1 MRQPRRIF
9 RASPLPVPGR
19 RALLPLLFAAL
30 ALGGVTLGGVT
41 LRAMSTALFDRPPAA
56 QQGAGAPP
64 AEAQVAADPGQTA
77 VLDADTLRLSN
88 RVVRLAGI
96 DAPER
101 GHTCRDGAGQDFDC
115 GVAATN
121 ALAALVREAPVAC
134 ELRGADR
141 MGHALAVCEAGGQEI
156 NRALVDAGWA
166 RADRSSPA
174 LEAAESAARSQRR
187 GLWASTQ
194 NSW

>member
-1 MRQPRRIF
+1 MM
-9 RASPLPVPGR
+9 LPV
-19 RALLPLLFAAL
+19 LLVVL

-41 LRAMSTALFDRPPAA
+41 LWAMSASLFDRSGAA
-56 QQGAGAPP
+56 RLAAASAAPG
-64 AEAQVAADPGQTA
+64 AQVTADPGQTA

-101 GHTCRDGAGQDFDC
+101 GRTCRDDAGQDFDC

-141 MGHALAVCEAGGQEI
+141 MGHALAVCEAGGQQI

-166 RADRSSPA
+166 RADRSSPG
-174 LEAAESAARSQRR
+174 LEAAETAARSQRR
-187 GLWASTQ
+187 GLWASAQ